1 MALFGFIGTGN
12 MGGALANA
20 VCKKINPA
28 EVLLADRDSEKVSVL
43 AQKTGASVSDNETI
57 ARTAKFIVLGV
68 KPQVLADA
76 VAEIL
81 PILKERKHGFV
92 LVTMAASF
100 SVSRLEYLCDWVYP
114 IIRIM
119 PNTPVSV
126 GEGMILYTSNEVVT
140 EEEFAQFVDA
150 LSFAGKLDRVDE
162 EDLNVASIISGCG
175 PAFMFMFIKAME
187 DVGKELKLSPEKA
200 RLYAEQTMLGAAK
213 LALESG
219 IDPEILK
226 KNVCSPGG
234 TTIEGVK
241 SFEAND
247 LNKIVRDA
255 LIASFVRTKE
265 LAREL

>member
-12 MGGALANA
+12 MGGALASA
-20 VCKKINPA
+20 VCKKIDPK
-28 EVLLADRDSEKVSVL
+28 EVLLADHDSEKVQAL
-43 AQKTGASVSDNETI
+43 ATKTGACVSDNVTI
-57 ARTAKFIVLGV
+57 AKTAKFIVLGV
-68 KPQVLADA
+68 KPQVLSDMMS
-76 VAEIL
+76 EIRDV
-81 PILKERKHGFV
+81 LKERKHGFV
-92 LVTMAASF
+92 LVSMAASF
-100 SVSRLEYLCDWVYP
+100 SLSHLEYVCDWVHP

-126 GEGMILYTSNEVVT
+126 GEGMILYTKNDAVT
-140 EEEFAQFVDA
+140 EAEIAEFCDA
-150 LSFAGKLDRVDE
+150 LSMAGKLDCMDE
-162 EDLNVASIISGCG
+162 EDFNVASVISGCG

-187 DVGKELKLSPEKA
+187 EVGKELKLTPEKA

-247 LNKIVRDA
+247 LNRIVRDA
-255 LIASFVRTKE
+255 LMASFIRTKE